1 MAIHE
6 ETDIYR
12 ATSEFNL
19 FVGARVVHLPRHV
32 KDIYGRLLVQE
43 ALCMQVAVRHANIAR
58 GADKVPHFEQLLD
71 LVESSRSIL
80 RTLWH
85 HKWLSHTAWG
95 ESLPLIVSI
104 GKQATALRNHFAPEP
119 APAA

>member
-1 MAIHE
+1 MALHHDTQLYAAIA
-6 ETDIYR
+6 D
-12 ATSEFNL
+12 L
-19 FVGARVVHLPRHV
+19 QKFVARRCVHLPRGV
-32 KDIYGRLLVQE
+32 KGLFGERLVDETLNMMVT
-43 ALCMQVAVRHANIAR
+43 MRHANIAR
-58 GADKVPHFEQLLD
+58 GADKVAHFEQLLD